1 MDYFYLIFGFLL
13 LFFGGEFLVRSSID
27 LAFRFKV
34 SKLVIGVT
42 IVSLATSAP
51 ELLVSLES
59 VYSGH
64 SDIAFGNVIGS
75 NIANIGL
82 VLALTCMVDPII
94 ADRNTIRT
102 NYPFMILCSVL
113 LFLSMLFTDGIPSW
127 VGGIFIV
134 LLTLFLLYTIRKSDN
149 NLIQEDI
156 EVRSISLTKSILT
169 LIGGSFGLYF
179 GADMFINGAVSIAY
193 SFGVSE
199 RIISLSLVAIGTSIP
214 ELAASLIAAS
224 KKQNSIALGNLIG
237 SNIFNILAVL
247 GVTSLFSDLVVL
259 DQKLIQVDIL
269 WMLGF
274 AILIFPLL
282 KWGKKN
288 MLSKKEGVIILV
300 SYLAY
305 LYFM

>member
-13 LFFGGEFLVRSSID
+13 LFFGGDFLVRSSID

-59 VYSGH
+59 VFSGH

-82 VLALTCMVDPII
+82 VLALTCMVEPII

-127 VGGIFIV
+127 VGGVFVV
-134 LLTLFLLYTIRKSDN
+134 LLTLFLLYVIRKSDN
-149 NLIQEDI
+149 SFIQDDI

-179 GADMFINGAVSIAY
+179 GADLFINGTIGGSTPATLKV
-193 SFGVSE
+193 E
-199 RIISLSLVAIGTSIP
+199 DDSLDIQLVLDGYEPREFTITKDTQEEMVIRLRQMETENETLKETPVQKATPKPSTDIKPSSKPKASIP
-214 ELAASLIAAS
+214 SKSAPKKVKSPKKIKS
-224 KKQNSIALGNLIG
+224 KKKGE
-237 SNIFNILAVL
+237 
-247 GVTSLFSDLVVL
+247 
-259 DQKLIQVDIL
+259 
-269 WMLGF
+269 
-274 AILIFPLL
+274 L
-282 KWGKKN
+282 KETEWD
-288 MLSKKEGVIILV
+288 
-300 SYLAY
+300 
-305 LYFM
+305 